1 MIYNL
6 IDFVYCQEMNNC
18 IKELGN
24 ITRIQNIQLVRN
36 ICQDKGWNPEPL
48 ITMINSRDNKYYK
61 NLFDS
66 VVEDELNN
74 CFQQSVIIDN
84 DKELKPY
91 ILDDTLYYIDKT
103 TTNIYTN
110 NLIPIDIK
118 MNQIRPK

>member
-1 MIYNL
+1 
-6 IDFVYCQEMNNC
+6 MNNC

-24 ITRIQNIQLVRN
+24 ITRIQNIQLGRN

-110 NLIPIDIK
+110 NLIPMDIK
-118 MNQIRPK
+118 MNQIIQK